1 MTTMG
6 PKARGLSLYAHF
18 GSSKH
23 ASALT
28 TLYFGLF
35 DGDPFGTGTEP
46 TSANAYGRA
55 VVSNNSALWTAFP
68 ATALSIATV
77 SDIVWPAATGAWK
90 GGSVLTWWGVMST
103 STLGAGDL
111 WYADVIP
118 GGGFAVN
125 TAGQQPRILAGGLT
139 FIQGG

>member
-1 MTTMG
+1 MTVMG

-18 GSSKH
+18 GSNKH

-35 DGDPFGTGTEP
+35 NDDPFGTGHEP
-46 TSANAYGRA
+46 SSAGGYGRA
-55 VVSNNSALWTAFP
+55 VVTNNAALWGAFP
-68 ATALSIATV
+68 ATALSIVTA
-77 SDIVWPAATGAWK
+77 SDIVWPSATGAW
-90 GGSVLTWWGVMST
+90 SLSPLTHWGVMST
-103 STLGAGDL
+103 NTLGAGEL

-118 GGGFAVN
+118 GGGFVVAA
-125 TAGQQPRILAGGLT
+125 TGDQPRILAGGLT

>member
-18 GSSKH
+18 GASKH

-35 DGDPFGTGTEP
+35 DGDPFGPGHEP
-46 TSANAYGRA
+46 SSAGAYGRA
-55 VVSNNSALWTAFP
+55 VVGNNAAMWTAFP
-68 ATALSIATV
+68 ATALSITSQADV
-77 SDIVWPAATGAWK
+77 VWPAATAAW
-90 GGSVLTWWGVMST
+90 SITTALTHWGILST
-103 STLGAGDL
+103 NTLGAGDL

-118 GGGFAVN
+118 GGGFIVASV
-125 TAGQQPRILAGGLT
+125 GDQPRILAGGLT
-139 FIQGG
+139 FIQGA